1 MSKSTKVYANEH
13 PKFKKKDTKFKK
25 KDRKLLASKADD
37 EFNEAL
43 YEEIRLEEE
52 EFNAWVR
59 ENNKRIR
66 DKNKK

>member
-1 MSKSTKVYANEH
+1 MTKTYSNEH
-13 PKFKKKDTKFKK
+13 PKYKK
-25 KDRKLLASKADD
+25 KDRKLLVSKADD
-37 EFNEAL
+37 EFNKAL
-43 YEEIRLEEE
+43 SEEIRLEEE